1 MEVRFRHS
9 RFEVLPVFS
18 ARENACL
25 WSGKPPGTIL
35 NHQGGSMPKELF
47 MVAINLF
54 ASAARP
60 LGLDL
65 GRAAK
70 LAVPIRPKPLW
81 CIIIKAKALVYNNKS
96 KGDGVRLNR
105 P

>member
-35 NHQGGSMPKELF
+35 NHQGGSMPKELL
-47 MVAINLF
+47 MVTINLF
-54 ASAARP
+54 ASAERRLA
-60 LGLDL
+60 LT
-65 GRAAK
+65 AAPPSRYIG
-70 LAVPIRPKPLW
+70 A
-81 CIIIKAKALVYNNKS
+81 
-96 KGDGVRLNR
+96 
-105 P
+105 